1 MISLVKKSGIS
12 PVGKI
17 SHEMQTDFEYPAGAE
32 VFAVNGYGVEPS
44 IIFYVPELKAQP
56 DYYLRHCTKV
66 QSAVLGL

>member
-1 MISLVKKSGIS
+1 
-12 PVGKI
+12 
-17 SHEMQTDFEYPAGAE
+17 MQTDFEYPAGAE